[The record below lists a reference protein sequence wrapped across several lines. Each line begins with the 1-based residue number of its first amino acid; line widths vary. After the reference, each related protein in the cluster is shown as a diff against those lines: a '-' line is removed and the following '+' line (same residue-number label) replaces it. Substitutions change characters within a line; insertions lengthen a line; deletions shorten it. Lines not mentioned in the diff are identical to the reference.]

1 MSAGDFFSE
10 ATTRGAGFCGFGRMC
25 VSRMRSPPIVTR
37 TISSP
42 LASSLFPS
50 TNVTGAIARNAS
62 STCPPPMSP
71 ACTIASTF
79 VNASATSGRTS
90 PCVSEMTPMRNGIHL
105 SHHHDI
111 RRSRRLPREFRVL
124 QQRIRPGP
132 AGVSGHRE
140 SGLDAAADGLLGRP
154 SPVHRAVSR
163 DGHTREAAGAR
174 ERGNEFRGMVRGA
187 RRQGGSI
194 EERREMV
201 MLALVLGALLSDRID
216 DAAAKVESKVIA
228 TRRDI
233 HEHPELG
240 NREVRTS
247 KLVADRLRALG
258 IEVKENVA
266 HTGVIG
272 LLRGGKP
279 GRVVALRADM
289 DALPVTEQVDLPF
302 ASKVRTTYNGQE
314 VGVMHACGHDAHV
327 AILLGVAEVLSGI
340 RDQLPGTVKFL
351 FQPAEEGAP
360 AGEEGGAEL
369 MVKEGALENPKVDAV
384 FGLHVTSRF
393 AVGELTYTPEGMMA
407 AVDSFKI
414 VVKGKQTHGA
424 YPWLGVDPIVVA
436 SQIVL
441 GLQTIPGRQ
450 VDSTVAP
457 SIVTV
462 GAIHGGVRN
471 NIIPDQ
477 VEMIGTIRSLD
488 AKMRDDIH
496 ARIKRTAEDIAQSGG
511 ATAKVAITPGYPI
524 TYNDP
529 ALTEKMLPTLRRVA
543 GEKNTRLVNAVLGA
557 EDFSFF
563 QQKVPG
569 LFFWIGT
576 RPPDQTPEQ
585 AASNHS
591 PLFYVDERGLLL
603 GVRAL
608 SQLAVDYLSARSR
621 GIICLR
627 RVKYSQADSPTP
639 PP

>member
-1 MSAGDFFSE
+1 M
-10 ATTRGAGFCGFGRMC
+10 
-25 VSRMRSPPIVTR
+25 
-37 TISSP
+37 
-42 LASSLFPS
+42 
-50 TNVTGAIARNAS
+50 
-62 STCPPPMSP
+62 
-71 ACTIASTF
+71 
-79 VNASATSGRTS
+79 
-90 PCVSEMTPMRNGIHL
+90 
-105 SHHHDI
+105 
-111 RRSRRLPREFRVL
+111 
-124 QQRIRPGP
+124 
-132 AGVSGHRE
+132 
-140 SGLDAAADGLLGRP
+140 
-154 SPVHRAVSR
+154 
-163 DGHTREAAGAR
+163 
-174 ERGNEFRGMVRGA
+174 
-187 RRQGGSI
+187 
-194 EERREMV
+194 
-201 MLALVLGALLSDRID
+201 ALVLGALLSDRID
-216 DAAAKVESKVIA
+216 EAAAKVEANVIA

-240 NREVRTS
+240 NREVRTA

-279 GRVVALRADM
+279 GKVVALRADM
-289 DALPVTEQVDLPF
+289 DALPVSEQVDLPF

-327 AILLGVAEVLSGI
+327 AILLGVAEVLAGVREQI
-340 RDQLPGTVKFL
+340 PGTVKFL

-360 AGEEGGAEL
+360 QGEEGGAEL
-369 MVKEGALENPKVDAV
+369 MVKEGALENPKVDAA

-393 AVGELTYTPEGMMA
+393 AIGELTYKPEGMMA

-441 GLQTIPGRQ
+441 GLQTIPSRQ

-477 VEMIGTIRSLD
+477 VEMIGTIRSLE
-488 AKMRDDIH
+488 AKMRDEIH
-496 ARIKRTAEDIAQSGG
+496 ARIKRTAEDIARSGG
-511 ATAKVAITPGYPI
+511 ATAEVTITNGYPI
-524 TYNDP
+524 TYNEP

-543 GEKNTRLVNAVLGA
+543 GAQNTRLVNAVLGA

-608 SQLAVDYLSARSR
+608 AHVAVDYLSMR
-621 GIICLR
+621 
-627 RVKYSQADSPTP
+627 
-639 PP
+639 

>member
-1 MSAGDFFSE
+1 M
-10 ATTRGAGFCGFGRMC
+10 
-25 VSRMRSPPIVTR
+25 I
-37 TISSP
+37 
-42 LASSLFPS
+42 
-50 TNVTGAIARNAS
+50 AIALGVLM
-62 STCPPPMSP
+62 ST
-71 ACTIASTF
+71 
-79 VNASATSGRTS
+79 AT
-90 PCVSEMTPMRNGIHL
+90 
-105 SHHHDI
+105 
-111 RRSRRLPREFRVL
+111 
-124 QQRIRPGP
+124 
-132 AGVSGHRE
+132 A
-140 SGLDAAADGLLGRP
+140 
-154 SPVHRAVSR
+154 
-163 DGHTREAAGAR
+163 
-174 ERGNEFRGMVRGA
+174 
-187 RRQGGSI
+187 
-194 EERREMV
+194 
-201 MLALVLGALLSDRID
+201 ID
-216 DAAAKVESKVIA
+216 DAAARVESKVIA

-240 NREVRTS
+240 NREVRTA

-279 GRVVALRADM
+279 GKVVALRADM
-289 DALPVTEQVDLPF
+289 DALPVSEQVDLPF

-327 AILLGVAEVLSGI
+327 AILLGVAEVLSGV
-340 RDQLPGTVKFL
+340 RDQIPGTVKFL

-360 AGEEGGAEL
+360 QGEEGGAEL
-369 MVKEGALENPKVDAV
+369 MVKEGALENPKVDAT

-393 AVGELTYTPEGMMA
+393 AIGELTYKPEGMMA

-441 GLQTIPGRQ
+441 GLQTIPSRQ
-450 VDSTVAP
+450 LDSTVAP

-477 VEMIGTIRSLD
+477 VEMIGTIRSLE
-488 AKMRDDIH
+488 AKMRDEIH
-496 ARIKRTAEDIAQSGG
+496 ARIKRTAEDIAKSGG
-511 ATAKVAITPGYPI
+511 ATAEVTITNGYPI

-543 GEKNTRLVNAVLGA
+543 GAQNTRLVNAVLGA

-608 SQLAVDYLSARSR
+608 AHLAVDYLSAR
-621 GIICLR
+621 
-627 RVKYSQADSPTP
+627 
-639 PP
+639 